1 MQQTE
6 HTSSRWYTEPWAWFI
21 LGILGFSVIL
31 GLSLLTIAI
40 KNPVSLVVDNYYDA
54 GKGINTSLE
63 RERLAVQLG
72 MQAHIMLDSER
83 GEVLLDLTGQ
93 SQPQQLVLN
102 LISPT
107 QPERDHRI
115 VLQPALT
122 QGQYRGLLPEDIQGR
137 RFVELI
143 GNEEGH
149 DWRLFE
155 EEDLIAGQPVE
166 LGEPQQD

>member
-6 HTSSRWYTEPWAWFI
+6 QTSSRWYKEPWAWFI
-21 LGILGFSVIL
+21 LGILGLSVVL

-72 MQAHIMLDSER
+72 MQARIMLDSER
-83 GEVLLDLTGQ
+83 GEVQLALTGQ

-102 LISPT
+102 LISASWTSPRSLSSMIDRKST
-107 QPERDHRI
+107 RLNSSHVRI
-115 VLQPALT
+115 SYA
-122 QGQYRGLLPEDIQGR
+122 
-137 RFVELI
+137 
-143 GNEEGH
+143 
-149 DWRLFE
+149 
-155 EEDLIAGQPVE
+155 
-166 LGEPQQD
+166 

>member
-6 HTSSRWYTEPWAWFI
+6 QHSSRWYREPWAWFI
-21 LGILGFSVIL
+21 LGILGSSIVL
-31 GLSLLTIAI
+31 GLSLLTIAL
-40 KNPVSLVVDNYYDA
+40 NNQPSMVVDNYYDA

-72 MQAHIMLDSER
+72 MQAEIQLDSER
-83 GEVLLDLTGQ
+83 GEILLQLEGL

-107 QPERDHRI
+107 QPERDRRI
-115 VLQPALT
+115 VLQPALET
-122 QGQYRGLLPEDIQGR
+122 GSYRGLLPEDYLGR
-137 RFVELI
+137 RFVELL
-143 GNEEGH
+143 GEHDGQ

-155 EEDLIAGQPVE
+155 EEELVEGQPVL
-166 LGEPQQD
+166 LGEDQ